1 MAGQPKPRA
10 SADDRIARVVTKPWF
25 RKTAPKIL
33 PPLHRGMKRLTRG
46 RFVPGAG
53 LVLTTVGAKTGA
65 RRETPLE
72 AVPCPDGTWVIVGS
86 NFAREHHPAWTTNL
100 IAHPD
105 TEILIRGR
113 TVAVH
118 ADLLSGDERDEA
130 WGRALAHFGGWH
142 AYTELTDREFRIFR
156 LTPEP

>member
-1 MAGQPKPRA
+1 MADQPKPRA
-10 SADDRIARVVTKPWF
+10 SADDRIAQVVTKPWF

-65 RRETPLE
+65 RHETPLE

-100 IAHPD
+100 IATP
-105 TEILIRGR
+105 TPRSSSAAARWPCTPTCCRATNVTRPGAERSR
-113 TVAVH
+113 TSA
-118 ADLLSGDERDEA
+118 
-130 WGRALAHFGGWH
+130 GG
-142 AYTELTDREFRIFR
+142 
-156 LTPEP
+156 TPTPN